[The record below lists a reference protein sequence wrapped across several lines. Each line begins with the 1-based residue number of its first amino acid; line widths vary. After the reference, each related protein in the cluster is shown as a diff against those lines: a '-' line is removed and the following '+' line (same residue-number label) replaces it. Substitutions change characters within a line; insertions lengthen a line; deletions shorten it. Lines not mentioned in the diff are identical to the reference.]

1 MVDYR
6 EGVAIGEIV
15 CYVPA
20 FAIAIFLAVKHG
32 FGRSAGWFFLITLSL
47 IRIIGAA
54 MQIAIASNPDSI
66 SLYTGSAILTNTGF
80 SPLMLAT
87 LGLLSR
93 LLDSINR
100 TKKTLINT
108 NMLKL
113 IELLILVGL
122 ILGIVG
128 GTEAGDNFS
137 KTHTFVPSTL
147 NKAGTSLLV
156 VSFAL
161 TVLITVIVSFDSPHA
176 EEGEHRLFFAVVAS
190 IPFMI
195 VRLVYSCLSTFTHN
209 KAFSLTTGNE
219 TILLC
224 VALLEEL
231 VVVIIYEGVGLTLRK
246 LPKAQAS
253 MPVSS
258 RDSSEPMQGG
268 QPKKEN
274 TALKIFK
281 YTIIGRIVFAFIPDK
296 KSKDRDVEM
305 QRQEQSVQK

>member
-1 MVDYR
+1 M
-6 EGVAIGEIV
+6 
-15 CYVPA
+15 
-20 FAIAIFLAVKHG
+20 L
-32 FGRSAGWFFLITLSL
+32 
-47 IRIIGAA
+47 
-54 MQIAIASNPDSI
+54 Q
-66 SLYTGSAILTNTGF
+66 
-80 SPLMLAT
+80 LMLAT

-100 TKKTLINT
+100 SKKTMVT
-108 NMLKL
+108 TQMLKL
-113 IELLILVGL
+113 IELLILVGF

-137 KTHTFVPSTL
+137 KTGTFVPSAL

-156 VSFAL
+156 VSFA
-161 TVLITVIVSFDSPHA
+161 ITVIFAAIVSFDTPHA
-176 EEGEHRLFFAVVAS
+176 EEGEHRLFFAIVAS

-268 QPKKEN
+268 QPKKDN
-274 TALKIFK
+274 MALRIFK
-281 YTIIGRIVFAFIPDK
+281 HTIFGRIIFAFIPDK
-296 KSKDRDVEM
+296 KSNDRDVEM
-305 QRQEQSVQK
+305 QRQQQYVQK